1 VTPFPEVVSPP
12 DGAAVGLSP
21 PSRRHGIPAVLG
33 GDLPVPL
40 ADGRTVTYANLDY
53 AATAP
58 CLAVVAEAVSELL
71 PWYASVHRGAGAAS
85 RRCTREYEQARE
97 TIADFL
103 DARADDHVIFTRNTT
118 DALNLLARALPAG
131 TTVIGWDGEHHANL
145 LPWSR
150 MIRLPVPADPAEAAG
165 QLTAALAS
173 RAGPALVTVTGA
185 SNVTGEI
192 WPIAELA
199 EVAHAHGA
207 RLAVDAAQLAPH
219 RPVSLSVS
227 GIDYLAMSGHKAY
240 APFGAGVLAGRADWL
255 DAAPPYLA
263 GGGATAYVGAA
274 GDVRWHAGP
283 ARHEAG
289 TPNLIGSVA
298 LATACAQLAAADR
311 PALEAAEHELL
322 TRLRAGLAE
331 LPGVQELRMFS
342 PAHDRVGIVTFVVA
356 GREAAD
362 VSAHLAA
369 AHGIGVRDG
378 QFCAHPLARR
388 LLAEARDRAGQEH
401 GENAIRTSQPHGENA
416 IRASQPHGE
425 NAIRARQPHGENAI
439 RASIGIGSTVEH
451 IERLLRGVAELTAPD
466 RPAAG

>member
-1 VTPFPEVVSPP
+1 VTATPEASFRP
-12 DGAAVGLSP
+12 ARTA
-21 PSRRHGIPAVLG
+21 RRPAVLG
-33 GDLPVPL
+33 GDLLVPL

-58 CLAVVAEAVSELL
+58 CLAAVAETVSELL

-103 DARADDHVIFTRNTT
+103 DTRPDDHVIFTRNTT

-145 LPWSR
+145 LPWAGSVL
-150 MIRLPVPADPAEAAG
+150 LPVPADPATAAG
-165 QLTAALAS
+165 QLDAALA
-173 RAGPALVTVTGA
+173 ACTGGPVLVTVTGA

-192 WPIAELA
+192 WPVAELA
-199 EVAHAHGA
+199 AVAHARGA
-207 RLAVDAAQLAPH
+207 RIAVDAAQLAPH
-219 RPVSLSVS
+219 RAVSLTSS

-263 GGGATAYVGAA
+263 GGGATAFVGSP
-274 GDVRWHAGP
+274 GDVRWHSGP

-298 LATACAQLAAADR
+298 LAAACAQLAAADR
-311 PALEAAEHELL
+311 AALEAAEHAL
-322 TRLRAGLAE
+322 TERMRAGLAA
-331 LPGVQELRMFS
+331 LPGVQELHMFG
-342 PAHDRVGIVTFVVA
+342 PGHDRVGIVTFAIA
-356 GREAAD
+356 GREA
-362 VSAHLAA
+362 SAVAGHLGAQ
-369 AHGIGVRDG
+369 HGIGVRDG

-388 LLAEARDRAGQEH
+388 LLAEASERAGQPL
-401 GENAIRTSQPHGENA
+401 GDYAV
-416 IRASQPHGE
+416 RASM
-425 NAIRARQPHGENAI
+425 
-439 RASIGIGSTVEH
+439 GIGSTAEH
-451 IERLLRGVAELTAPD
+451 VDRLITGVTELVS
-466 RPAAG
+466 AG

>member
-1 VTPFPEVVSPP
+1 MTAIPDVVPP
-12 DGAAVGLSP
+12 LADPATALAAGPGPLRPGFGV
-21 PSRRHGIPAVLG
+21 PAVLG

-58 CLAVVAEAVSELL
+58 CLAVVAATVGELL

-103 DARADDHVIFTRNTT
+103 DARADDYVIFTRNTT
-118 DALNLLARALPAG
+118 DALNLLARAVPEG

-145 LPWSR
+145 LPWASAV
-150 MIRLPVPADPAEAAG
+150 RLPVPSEPGEAAAQLAEALAG
-165 QLTAALAS
+165 CG
-173 RAGPALVTVTGA
+173 GPALVTVTGA

-219 RPVSLSVS
+219 RLVSLRRS

-240 APFGAGVLAGRADWL
+240 APFGAGVLAGRSDWL
-255 DAAPPYLA
+255 DAARPYLA
-263 GGGATAYVGAA
+263 GGGATAHVGGQ
-274 GDVRWHAGP
+274 GDVRWHRGP

-298 LATACAQLAAADR
+298 LATACGQLAAADR
-311 PALEAAEHELL
+311 SAVEFAEHALL
-322 TRLRAGLAE
+322 TRLRAGLHG
-331 LPGVQELRMFS
+331 LPGVQELRMFG
-342 PAHDRVGIVTFVVA
+342 PEHDRVGIVTFAVT
-356 GREAAD
+356 GWEAAD

-369 AHGIGVRDG
+369 EHGIGVRDG

-388 LLAEARDRAGQEH
+388 LLAEAGQRAGQPL
-401 GENAIRTSQPHGENA
+401 GENAV
-416 IRASQPHGE
+416 
-425 NAIRARQPHGENAI
+425 
-439 RASIGIGSTVEH
+439 RASIGLGSTAEH
-451 IERLLRGVAELTAPD
+451 IDRLLLGVTELARPD
-466 RPAAG
+466 GDCDR

>member
-1 VTPFPEVVSPP
+1 VTAFPEVVSVAHSAPA
-12 DGAAVGLSP
+12 GQSP
-21 PSRRHGIPAVLG
+21 PRPRHGIPAVLG

-103 DARADDHVIFTRNTT
+103 DARADDYVIFTRNTT

-150 MIRLPVPADPAEAAG
+150 AIRLPVPTDAGQAAG
-165 QLTAALAS
+165 QLAAALAS
-173 RAGPALVTVTGA
+173 RPGPALVTVTGA

-199 EVAHAHGA
+199 DVAHAHGA

-219 RPVSLSVS
+219 RPVSLSAL

-263 GGGATAYVGAA
+263 GGGATAYVGDP

-298 LATACAQLAAADR
+298 LATACAQLAASDR
-311 PALEAAEHELL
+311 PALEAAEHDLL
-322 TRLRAGLAE
+322 TRLRTGLAR
-331 LPGVQELRMFS
+331 LPGVQELRMFG
-342 PAHDRVGIVTFVVA
+342 AGHDRVGIVTFAVA
-356 GREAAD
+356 GREAAE

-369 AHGIGVRDG
+369 VHGIGVRDG
-378 QFCAHPLARR
+378 QLCAHPLARR
-388 LLAEARDRAGQEH
+388 LLAEAGERAGQPL
-401 GENAIRTSQPHGENA
+401 GENAV
-416 IRASQPHGE
+416 
-425 NAIRARQPHGENAI
+425 
-439 RASIGIGSTVEH
+439 RASIGIGSTPEH
-451 IERLLRGVAELTAPD
+451 VERLLLGVSELTGPD
-466 RPAAG
+466 HPAEG

>member
-1 VTPFPEVVSPP
+1 VTAFPEVVSLSDGPAAGQNPP
-12 DGAAVGLSP
+12 RS
-21 PSRRHGIPAVLG
+21 RHGIPAVLG

-103 DARADDHVIFTRNTT
+103 DARADDYVIFTRNTT
-118 DALNLLARALPAG
+118 DALNLLARALPTG
-131 TTVIGWDGEHHANL
+131 TTVIGWEGEHHANL
-145 LPWSR
+145 LPWTR
-150 MIRLPVPADPAEAAG
+150 AVRLPVPGDPAQAAG
-165 QLTAALAS
+165 QLEAALAD
-173 RAGPALVTVTGA
+173 RPGPALVTVTGA

-219 RPVSLSVS
+219 RPVSLSAS

-263 GGGATAYVGAA
+263 GGGATAYVGEP

-298 LATACAQLAAADR
+298 LATACAQLAASDR
-311 PALEAAEHELL
+311 PALEAAEHRLL

-331 LPGVQELRMFS
+331 LPDVQELRMFG
-342 PAHDRVGIVTFVVA
+342 AGHDRVGIVTFAVA
-356 GREAAD
+356 GREAAE

-369 AHGIGVRDG
+369 EHGIGVRDG

-388 LLAEARDRAGQEH
+388 LLAEAGERAGKPL
-401 GENAIRTSQPHGENA
+401 GENAV
-416 IRASQPHGE
+416 
-425 NAIRARQPHGENAI
+425 
-439 RASIGIGSTVEH
+439 RASIGIGSTAEH
-451 IERLLRGVAELTAPD
+451 VERLLLGVSELTGPD
-466 RPAAG
+466 HPAAG

>member
-1 VTPFPEVVSPP
+1 VTAFPELVSLPTGPAADQSPP
-12 DGAAVGLSP
+12 RP
-21 PSRRHGIPAVLG
+21 RHGIPAVLG

-97 TIADFL
+97 SIADFL

-150 MIRLPVPADPAEAAG
+150 AIRLPVPAAPAEAAG
-165 QLTAALAS
+165 QLEAALAS
-173 RAGPALVTVTGA
+173 CPGPALVTVTGA

-219 RPVSLSVS
+219 RRVSLSAS

-255 DAAPPYLA
+255 EAAPPYLA
-263 GGGATAYVGAA
+263 GGGATAYVGDP
-274 GDVRWHAGP
+274 GDVRWHSGP

-298 LATACAQLAAADR
+298 LATACAQLAASDR
-311 PALEAAEHELL
+311 QALEAAEHDLL
-322 TRLRAGLAE
+322 TRLRTGLTE
-331 LPGVQELRMFS
+331 LPGVEELRMFG
-342 PAHDRVGIVTFVVA
+342 AEHDRVGIVTFAMA
-356 GREAAD
+356 GRPAAE

-388 LLAEARDRAGQEH
+388 LLAEAGERAGQPL
-401 GENAIRTSQPHGENA
+401 GENAV
-416 IRASQPHGE
+416 
-425 NAIRARQPHGENAI
+425 
-439 RASIGIGSTVEH
+439 RASIGIGSTAEH
-451 IERLLRGVAELTAPD
+451 VERLLRGVAELTEPD
-466 RPAAG
+466 RPSAG

>member
-1 VTPFPEVVSPP
+1 MTAFPEVVSRP
-12 DGAAVGLSP
+12 DGPAAGQHP
-21 PSRRHGIPAVLG
+21 PRSRHGIPAVLG

-103 DARADDHVIFTRNTT
+103 DARADDYVIFTRNTT
-118 DALNLLARALPAG
+118 DALNLLARALPTG

-145 LPWSR
+145 LPWDR
-150 MIRLPVPADPAEAAG
+150 AIRLPVPADAAQAAG
-165 QLTAALAS
+165 QLAATLAS
-173 RAGPALVTVTGA
+173 HSGPALVTVTGA

-199 EVAHAHGA
+199 EIAHAHGA

-219 RPVSLSVS
+219 RPVSLSAS

-263 GGGATAYVGAA
+263 GGGATAYVGEP
-274 GDVRWHAGP
+274 GEVRWHAGP

-298 LATACAQLAAADR
+298 LATACAHLAASDR
-311 PALEAAEHELL
+311 PALEAAEHRLL

-331 LPGVQELRMFS
+331 LPGVQELRMFG
-342 PAHDRVGIVTFVVA
+342 AGHDRVGIVTFAVA
-356 GREAAD
+356 GREAVE

-388 LLAEARDRAGQEH
+388 LLAEAGERAGRPL
-401 GENAIRTSQPHGENA
+401 GENAV
-416 IRASQPHGE
+416 
-425 NAIRARQPHGENAI
+425 
-439 RASIGIGSTVEH
+439 RASIGIGSTAEH
-451 IERLLRGVAELTAPD
+451 VERLLLGVSELTAPD
-466 RPAAG
+466 HPAAG